1 MLHLNHAL
9 PFTAAQL
16 LTGLSHPI
24 HVHDVFQICDTVND
38 LKPNI
43 IPAHMHVLMVA

>member
-24 HVHDVFQICDTVND
+24 HVHDVFQICNIVND
-38 LKPNI
+38 LKPDI
-43 IPAHMHVLMVA
+43 IPAHVHVLMIA

>member
-9 PFTAAQL
+9 PFTAAQF

-24 HVHDVFQICDTVND
+24 HVHDVFQICNIVND
-38 LKPNI
+38 LKPDI
-43 IPAHMHVLMVA
+43 IPAHVHVLMIA